1 MSSSGFHVIDVH
13 HHVGG
18 VPSAMGQVSAAGVAG
33 LELDL
38 GPFHDPNEVGVRLAV
53 MDANGI
59 DQAVVIPT
67 HEYLRPDGEANT
79 RQVNDAIAGYRDRN
93 RDRFPAA
100 VGIAEPLHGRRAF
113 DELQRARDELGLI
126 GISFHTRFQGVSTDS
141 YLVRGLVER
150 MADLGLVPFMHAYA
164 GSPDEAPWMVTE
176 VAKTLPEVPMIV
188 LDGFSGLERSA
199 KEISIAAATVPNLV
213 FDTSLA
219 YSFDI
224 VERFVANFGA
234 ERVLFGTDMYSP
246 PLAYRKSTVLE
257 QLLDS
262 GLDDDQKAMILSG
275 NFQRLVPLGSLG
287 SLGSTT

>member
-1 MSSSGFHVIDVH
+1 VSRSGFHVIDVH
-13 HHVGG
+13 HHVGN
-18 VPSAMGQVSAAGVAG
+18 VPSLMAQVSESGAQGM
-33 LELDL
+33 ELDL
-38 GPFHDPNEVGVRLAV
+38 TPFRDPSDMEIRLAV

-67 HEYLRPDGEANT
+67 HEYLRPAGQADT
-79 RQVNDAIAGYRDRN
+79 RQVNDAIAAYRDRN
-93 RDRFPAA
+93 RERFPAA
-100 VGIAEPLHGRRAF
+100 VGIAEPLHGRYAF
-113 DELQRARDELGLI
+113 DELQRVRDELGLV

-141 YLVRGLVER
+141 YLVRALVER
-150 MADLGLVPFMHAYA
+150 MAELGLVPFMHA
-164 GSPDEAPWMVTE
+164 WMVTE
-176 VAKTLPEVPMIV
+176 LAKTLPEVPMIV

-199 KEISIAAATVPNLV
+199 KEISIAAATMSNLV

-257 QLLDS
+257 QLFDS
-262 GLDDDQKAMILSG
+262 GLDDDQKALILSG
-275 NFQRLVPLGSLG
+275 NFRRLVPLG
-287 SLGSTT
+287 

>member
-1 MSSSGFHVIDVH
+1 VSRSGFHVIDVH
-13 HHVGG
+13 HHVGN
-18 VPSAMGQVSAAGVAG
+18 VPSLMAQVSESGAQGM
-33 LELDL
+33 ELDL
-38 GPFHDPNEVGVRLAV
+38 TPFRDPSDMEIRLAV

-67 HEYLRPDGEANT
+67 HEYLRP
-79 RQVNDAIAGYRDRN
+79 AG
-93 RDRFPAA
+93 
-100 VGIAEPLHGRRAF
+100 
-113 DELQRARDELGLI
+113 Q
-126 GISFHTRFQGVSTDS
+126 
-141 YLVRGLVER
+141 
-150 MADLGLVPFMHAYA
+150 AYA

-176 VAKTLPEVPMIV
+176 LAKTLPEVPMIV

-199 KEISIAAATVPNLV
+199 KEISIAAATMSNLV

-257 QLLDS
+257 QLFDS
-262 GLDDDQKAMILSG
+262 GLDDDQ
-275 NFQRLVPLGSLG
+275 
-287 SLGSTT
+287 

>member
-1 MSSSGFHVIDVH
+1 VSRSGFHVIDVH
-13 HHVGG
+13 HHVGS
-18 VPSAMGQVSAAGVAG
+18 VPSLMAQVSNSGAQG

-38 GPFHDPNEVGVRLAV
+38 APFRDRAEMDTRLAV

-67 HEYLRPDGEANT
+67 HEYLRPAGEADT
-79 RQVNDAIAGYRDRN
+79 RQVNDAIAAYRDRN

-100 VGIAEPLHGRRAF
+100 VGIAEPLHGRHAF
-113 DELQRARDELGLI
+113 GELQRVRDELGLV

-141 YLVRGLVER
+141 YLVRALVER
-150 MADLGLVPFMHAYA
+150 MAELGLVPFMHAYA

-176 VAKTLPEVPMIV
+176 LAKTLPEVPMIV

-246 PLAYRKSTVLE
+246 PLAYKKSTVLE
-257 QLLDS
+257 QLFDS

-275 NFQRLVPLGSLG
+275 NFLRLVPLG
-287 SLGSTT
+287 